1 MTPRVQLLTHSYW
14 PERTAPQRR
23 WERLVGSLRQDGWA
37 VDVVTPAV
45 NLHHTPEEVRGQGRF
60 RLRPTPGPTGERLHR
75 TPYILLRNSRAGRFA
90 SDLAS
95 AVLMVP
101 RAMGAP
107 KPDLV
112 IATVPALP
120 TICAGWLVSRCRQV
134 PLVVDM
140 RDAWPEL
147 AREAGVKAGVLG
159 KVMESAVVSVQRRAE
174 LVVTVTE
181 GFGQRLR
188 ERGVSRVET
197 ISNGVALEQVP
208 QLDHRTRKPGELRI
222 AYLGNH
228 GESQALERII
238 AAVAMISRG
247 QLAQTGPTGPGDED
261 GARTEGLDVRLRLV
275 GSGTQK
281 DQLRQI
287 ATESGALESGAV
299 EFFDPV
305 HGEEIWEHY
314 RWADTALVSLRT
326 DWASFAWTVPS
337 KTFELLG
344 LGKHITAAVTG
355 EAAWVLGHAPNVRFL
370 SGDSEEIAATL
381 TQLARDPDSTPVDR
395 RGRDWVA
402 EYADLPGL
410 GRRYAALLRKLLQE
424 PAR

>member
-1 MTPRVQLLTHSYW
+1 MTPRAQLLTHSYW

-23 WERLVGSLRQDGWA
+23 WERLVDSLRQDGWE

-45 NLHHTPEEVRGQGRF
+45 NRHHTPEDVRPEGRF
-60 RLRPTPGPTGERLHR
+60 RLRPGPGPTGERLHR
-75 TPYILLRNSRAGRFA
+75 TPYVLLQNSRAGRFA
-90 SDLAS
+90 SDLVS

-101 RAMGAP
+101 RALGAP

-120 TICAGWLVSRCRQV
+120 TICAGWLVSRCRRI

-147 AREAGVKAGVLG
+147 AREAGVKAGPLG
-159 KVMESAVVSVQRRAE
+159 RVMEAAVVSVQRRAE

-188 ERGVSRVET
+188 ERGVSKVET
-197 ISNGVALEQVP
+197 ISNGVALDQVP
-208 QLDHRTRKPGELRI
+208 QLEHRTRTAGELRI

-228 GESQALERII
+228 GESQALERLIV
-238 AAVAMISRG
+238 AVASI
-247 QLAQTGPTGPGDED
+247 P
-261 GARTEGLDVRLRLV
+261 RTEGLDVQLRLV

-281 DQLRQI
+281 EQLRQI
-287 ATESGALESGAV
+287 ADDAGALDSGAV

-355 EAAWVLGHAPNVRFL
+355 EAAWVLGHARNVSFL
-370 SGDSEEIAATL
+370 SGDSAEFAATL
-381 TQLARDPDSTPVDR
+381 SVLAADPESTPVDS

-424 PAR
+424 HAR

>member
-45 NLHHTPEEVRGQGRF
+45 NSHHTPEEVRALGRF
-60 RLRPTPGPTGERLHR
+60 RLRPSPGPTGERLHR
-75 TPYILLRNSRAGRFA
+75 TPYILLQNSRAGRFA

-101 RAMGAP
+101 RALGAP

-120 TICAGWLVSRCRQV
+120 TICAGWLVSRCRRV

-188 ERGVSRVET
+188 ERGVARVET

-208 QLDHRTRKPGELRI
+208 QLEHRSREAGELRI

-228 GESQALERII
+228 GESQALERLIT
-238 AAVAMISRG
+238 AVAMI
-247 QLAQTGPTGPGDED
+247 P
-261 GARTEGLDVRLRLV
+261 RTEGLDVTLRLV

-281 DQLRQI
+281 EQLRQI
-287 ATESGALESGAV
+287 AADAGALESGAV
-299 EFFDPV
+299 EFCDPV

-355 EAAWVLGHAPNVRFL
+355 EAAWVLGHAPNVSFL
-370 SGDSEEIAATL
+370 DGDSAEIAATL
-381 TQLARDPDSTPVDR
+381 TELAADPDSTPVDS

-410 GRRYAALLRKLLQE
+410 GSRYAALLRQLLQE
-424 PAR
+424 HSR

>member
-23 WERLVGSLRQDGWA
+23 WERLVGSLREDGWE

-45 NLHHTPEEVRGQGRF
+45 NLHHTPEEVRSTGRF
-60 RLRPTPGPTGERLHR
+60 RLRPTPGPSGERLHR
-75 TPYILLRNSRAGRFA
+75 TPYVLLRNSRAGRFA
-90 SDLAS
+90 SDLVS
-95 AVLMVP
+95 SVLMVP
-101 RAMGAP
+101 RAIGAP

-120 TICAGWLVSRCRQV
+120 TICAGWMVSRCRRV

-159 KVMESAVVSVQRRAE
+159 TLMESAVVSVQRRAE

-181 GFGQRLR
+181 GFAQRLR
-188 ERGVSRVET
+188 ERGVSKVET
-197 ISNGVALEQVP
+197 ISNGVALDQVP
-208 QLDHRTRKPGELRI
+208 QLEHRKREAGQLRI

-228 GESQALERII
+228 GESQALQRII
-238 AAVAMISRG
+238 AAVAMIPRG
-247 QLAQTGPTGPGDED
+247 QTGPHAS
-261 GARTEGLDVRLRLV
+261 GAEGAPGLDVVLRLV

-281 DQLRQI
+281 DQLRQ
-287 ATESGALESGAV
+287 AAAEAGVLESGAV

-355 EAAWVLGHAPNVRFL
+355 EAAWVLGHASNVSFL
-370 SGDSEEIAATL
+370 SGDAEEIAAALTTL
-381 TQLARDPDSTPVDR
+381 AADPDSTPVDR
-395 RGRDWVA
+395 TGRAWVA

-424 PAR
+424 HTR

>member
-45 NLHHTPEEVRGQGRF
+45 NRHHAPEEVRSEGRF
-60 RLRPTPGPTGERLHR
+60 RLRSTPGPTGERLHR
-75 TPYILLRNSRAGRFA
+75 TPYILLQNSRAGRFA
-90 SDLAS
+90 SDLVS

-101 RAMGAP
+101 RALGAP
-107 KPDLV
+107 RPDLV

-120 TICAGWLVSRCRQV
+120 TICAGWVVSRCRRI

-147 AREAGVKAGVLG
+147 AREAGVKAGPLG
-159 KVMESAVVSVQRRAE
+159 RVMEAAVVSVQRRAE

-188 ERGVSRVET
+188 ERGVARVET
-197 ISNGVALEQVP
+197 ISNGVALDQVP
-208 QLDHRTRKPGELRI
+208 QLEHRARTAGELRI

-228 GESQALERII
+228 GESQALERLIV
-238 AAVAMISRG
+238 AVAAI
-247 QLAQTGPTGPGDED
+247 P
-261 GARTEGLDVRLRLV
+261 RTQGLDVQLQLV

-281 DQLRQI
+281 EQLRQV
-287 ATESGALESGAV
+287 AEDSGALDSGAV

-305 HGEEIWEHY
+305 HGDEIWEHY

-355 EAAWVLGHAPNVRFL
+355 EAAWVLGHARNVTFL
-370 SGDSEEIAATL
+370 PGDSAEITATL
-381 TQLARDPDSTPVDR
+381 TKLAADPDSTPVDS
-395 RGRDWVA
+395 RGREWVA

-424 PAR
+424 HTR

>member
-1 MTPRVQLLTHSYW
+1 VSPRVQLLTHSYW

-23 WERLVGSLRQDGWA
+23 WERLVSSLRQAGWE
-37 VDVVTPAV
+37 VDVVAPAA
-45 NLHHTPEEVRGQGRF
+45 NKHHTPPQSRALGRF
-60 RLRPTPGPTGERLHR
+60 SLRPGLGPAGETLHR
-75 TPYILLRNSRAGRFA
+75 IPYMLLRNSRAGRFA

-101 RAMGAP
+101 RALATP
-107 KPDLV
+107 KPDLIV
-112 IATVPALP
+112 ATVPALP
-120 TICAGWLVSRCRQV
+120 TICAGWVVSRCRRI

-147 AREAGVKAGVLG
+147 AREAGVQAGPLG
-159 KVMESAVVSVQRRAE
+159 RLMEAAVISVQRRAE
-174 LVVTVTE
+174 MVVTVTE
-181 GFGQRLR
+181 GFAQRLR
-188 ERGVSRVET
+188 ERDVTRVET

-208 QLDHRTRKPGELRI
+208 PLQHRARVPGELRI

-238 AAVAMISRG
+238 AAVALIPRD
-247 QLAQTGPTGPGDED
+247 A
-261 GARTEGLDVRLRLV
+261 GLQVTLRLV

-281 DQLRQI
+281 DFLRQV
-287 ATESGALESGAV
+287 AASSGALASGAV
-299 EFFDPV
+299 EFCEPV
-305 HGEEIWEHY
+305 HGEEVWDHY

-355 EAAWVLGHAPNVRFL
+355 EAAWVLGHSANVSFL
-370 SGDSEEIAATL
+370 QGSTEDIAATL
-381 TQLARDPDSTPVDR
+381 RELAADPASTPVDP

-402 EYADLPGL
+402 EYADLPEL
-410 GRRYAALLRKLLQE
+410 GKRYAGLLSRLLE
-424 PAR
+424 ERRR

>member
-1 MTPRVQLLTHSYW
+1 MTPRAQLLTHSYW

-60 RLRPTPGPTGERLHR
+60 RIRPTQGPTGERLHR

-101 RAMGAP
+101 RALGAP

-120 TICAGWLVSRCRQV
+120 TICAGWLVSRCRRV

-159 KVMESAVVSVQRRAE
+159 MLMESAVVSVQRRAE

-197 ISNGVALEQVP
+197 ISNGVALDQVP
-208 QLDHRTRKPGELRI
+208 QLDHRTRAPGQLRI

-238 AAVAMISRG
+238 TAVAMIPR
-247 QLAQTGPTGPGDED
+247 PGESSS
-261 GARTEGLDVRLRLV
+261 GAGLDVTLRLI
-275 GSGTQK
+275 GSGTRK
-281 DQLRQI
+281 DQLRRI
-287 ATESGALESGAV
+287 AAEAGALESGAV

-355 EAAWVLGHAPNVRFL
+355 EAAWVLGHAPNVSFL

-381 TQLARDPDSTPVDR
+381 TQLAADPDSTPVDR

-424 PAR
+424 HTR

>member
-23 WERLVGSLRQDGWA
+23 WERLVGSLREDGWA

-45 NLHHTPEEVRGQGRF
+45 NSHHTPEEVRGQGRF

-75 TPYILLRNSRAGRFA
+75 TPYILLKNSRAGRFA

-101 RAMGAP
+101 RALSAS

-120 TICAGWLVSRCRQV
+120 TICAGWLVSRCRRV

-147 AREAGVKAGVLG
+147 AREAGVKAGPLG
-159 KVMESAVVSVQRRAE
+159 TLMEAAVVSVQRRAE

-197 ISNGVALEQVP
+197 ISNGVALDQVP
-208 QLDHRTRKPGELRI
+208 QLEHRTRRPGELRI

-228 GESQALERII
+228 GESQALGRLIT
-238 AAVAMISRG
+238 AVALIPRPRENSVD
-247 QLAQTGPTGPGDED
+247 GDHT
-261 GARTEGLDVRLRLV
+261 RSEGLDVQLRLV

-281 DQLRQI
+281 DQLRQV
-287 ATESGALESGAV
+287 AEESGALDSGAV

-305 HGEEIWEHY
+305 HGDEIWEHY

-355 EAAWVLGHAPNVRFL
+355 EAAWVLGHARNVSFL
-370 SGDSEEIAATL
+370 SGDSEEIAARL
-381 TQLARDPDSTPVDR
+381 TELAADPDSTPVDST
-395 RGRDWVA
+395 GRDWVA

-410 GRRYAALLRKLLQE
+410 GRRYAALLRALLQE
-424 PAR
+424 RAR